1 MLGSLTK
8 ISVMNGWDFLFCIIV
23 AWLIYDIIKTL
34 ISMVG
39 VNRALKKMQ
48 IFSEAE
54 RTMLISMML
63 SKNISEVETKKKK
76 KKE

>member
-23 AWLIYDIIKTL
+23 AWLIYDILKTL
-34 ISMVG
+34 ISMIG

-48 IFSEAE
+48 SFSETE
-54 RTMLISMML
+54 RTMLISMIL
-63 SKNISEVETKKKK
+63 SKNIEAEVKQKK